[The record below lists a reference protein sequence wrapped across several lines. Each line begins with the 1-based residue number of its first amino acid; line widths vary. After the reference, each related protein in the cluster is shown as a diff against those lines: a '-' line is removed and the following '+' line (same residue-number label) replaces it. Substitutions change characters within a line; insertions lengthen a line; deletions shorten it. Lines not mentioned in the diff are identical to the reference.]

1 MGVVE
6 RELMV
11 VKAGFLANLAGWG
24 LLWVELCPL
33 KKRYFEVL
41 TSSITECD
49 LIWK

>member
-6 RELMV
+6 REIMV
-11 VKAGFLANLAGWG
+11 VKAGFPANLAGCR

-33 KKRYFEVL
+33 KKRYSEVL